1 MANYYFDTSAL
12 LKLYLDEEGSEYVHR
27 LVADSDDDT
36 FIVSTLTILESRS
49 AIRRRQREGSVSEE
63 SAAYAIARIDE
74 HKGERILALPISQ
87 ETMEEAARL
96 LDRHAL
102 RSLDALQLAACLLA
116 HRGRYHP
123 IAAFVC
129 ADRRLF
135 DTASQEG
142 FDILNP
148 LDTP

>member
-1 MANYYFDTSAL
+1 MANYYFDTSAI

-27 LVADSDDDT
+27 LIAESDDDT

-63 SAAYAIARIDE
+63 NAAYAIARIKE
-74 HKGERILALPISQ
+74 HTGERILALPISQ
-87 ETMEEAARL
+87 ETMDEAARL
-96 LDRHAL
+96 VDRHTL

-116 HRGRYHP
+116 HNGRYHP
-123 IAAFVC
+123 IADFVC

-135 DTASQEG
+135 NAAHIEG
-142 FDILNP
+142 LTTRNP
-148 LDTP
+148 LDAP